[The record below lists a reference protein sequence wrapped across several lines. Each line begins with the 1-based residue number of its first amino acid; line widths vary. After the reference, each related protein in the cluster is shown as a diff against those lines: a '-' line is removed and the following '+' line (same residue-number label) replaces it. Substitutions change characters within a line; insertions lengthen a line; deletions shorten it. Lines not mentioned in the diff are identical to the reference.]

1 MIEGILPLKFFFIML
16 NAIRITNLNKSYK
29 IQNKPILEVFRNY
42 SLEIPRNTITAI
54 MGKSGCGKST
64 LLQIIGLLDVPNS
77 GSIELFG
84 ENMTEKNASQLRE
97 FRKNNIG
104 FVFQNFYLLPE
115 LTVYENIELPLLI
128 ANKSEKSRIQKI
140 NLLLDDLGMVEKKDM
155 YPSQLSGG
163 QIQRVAIARALAND
177 PKLILADEPT
187 GNLDEQ
193 TAKDVLSI
201 LKNIQKKSETTIILV
216 THSHEVAKECSNII
230 NLT

>member
-1 MIEGILPLKFFFIML
+1 ML
-16 NAIRITNLNKSYK
+16 DAIRITNLNKSYK
-29 IQNKPILEVFRNY
+29 IKNKPVLEVFQNY
-42 SLEIPRNTITAI
+42 SFDIPQNSMTAI

-64 LLQIIGLLDVPNS
+64 LLQMIGLLDAPDS
-77 GSIELFG
+77 GSLELFG
-84 ENMTEKNASQLRE
+84 ANMALKTKSQLRE

-128 ANKSEKSRIQKI
+128 ANKSIDFRTKKIKS
-140 NLLLDDLGMVEKKDM
+140 LLEDLGMVEKSDI
-155 YPSQLSGG
+155 YSSQLSGG